1 MDIYKALNSDTS
13 LGDEILTADKTVTW
27 LNSIK
32 GIDDQCQCC
41 WNFVLYVCQPKAQM
55 RIIIIDMTYIL

>member
-13 LGDEILTADKTVTW
+13 LGDEILHGRQ
-27 LNSIK
+27 NSNLV

>member
-1 MDIYKALNSDTS
+1 MKFS
-13 LGDEILTADKTVTW
+13 TADKTVTW

-32 GIDDQCQCC
+32 SIDDQCQCC

>member
-1 MDIYKALNSDTS
+1 MKFSS
-13 LGDEILTADKTVTW
+13 ADKIVTW